1 MPRGG
6 GGCWWLVFLFLCFG
20 FARACLFCACF
31 CFAVLVYFCWVFFL
45 WSLFLLRSVLLSRLV
60 FLLGF
65 LFVAVVVEPLE
76 VVGVVVV
83 AGGDVVALCADAVA
97 LGVVVGGL
105 AFSAGAPRYLLA

>member
-1 MPRGG
+1 MGVVVVGG
-6 GGCWWLVFLFLCFG
+6 WCFCFVFWFCVC
-20 FARACLFCACF
+20 CLFRLCF

-45 WSLFLLRSVLLSRLV
+45 WSLFLLCFVLLALFV

-105 AFSAGAPRYLLA
+105 AFAAGALFCLGA

>member
-1 MPRGG
+1 
-6 GGCWWLVFLFLCFG
+6 
-20 FARACLFCACF
+20 
-31 CFAVLVYFCWVFFL
+31 
-45 WSLFLLRSVLLSRLV
+45 LFLLRSVLLSLFV

-83 AGGDVVALCADAVA
+83 AGGDVVAFGALTVA

-105 AFSAGAPRYLLA
+105 AFAVGAPRYLLA

>member
-1 MPRGG
+1 MGVVVVGG
-6 GGCWWLVFLFLCFG
+6 W
-20 FARACLFCACF
+20 CF
-31 CFAVLVYFCWVFFL
+31 CFCVLVLCARVCFGLLFLFWVLVYFCWVFFL
-45 WSLFLLRSVLLSRLV
+45 WSLFLLCFVLLALFV

-83 AGGDVVALCADAVA
+83 SGGDVVALCALAVA

-105 AFSAGAPRYLLA
+105 AFAVGALFYLLA

>member
-1 MPRGG
+1 M
-6 GGCWWLVFLFLCFG
+6 FLFLCFG
-20 FARACLFCACF
+20 FARVCLFRLCF

-45 WSLFLLRSVLLSRLV
+45 WSLFLLRSVLLSLFV

-83 AGGDVVALCADAVA
+83 SGGDVVAFVALAVA